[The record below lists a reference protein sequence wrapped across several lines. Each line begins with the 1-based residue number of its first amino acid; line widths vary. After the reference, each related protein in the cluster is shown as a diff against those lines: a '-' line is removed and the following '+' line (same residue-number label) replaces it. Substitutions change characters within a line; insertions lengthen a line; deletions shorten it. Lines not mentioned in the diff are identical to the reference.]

1 MLSIYKL
8 RSGLQFIFDD
18 RSSTLSTVMTT
29 LKINSVL
36 AFSLLGSP
44 LVFGLPGP
52 CNIVFDGRIPLSY
65 TPSTFDTNS
74 SVFDDQFVHGESEQ
88 SASVLLSIV
97 CETDTD

>member
-1 MLSIYKL
+1 
-8 RSGLQFIFDD
+8 
-18 RSSTLSTVMTT
+18 MTT

-36 AFSLLGSP
+36 AFLLLGSP
-44 LVFGLPGP
+44 LVFGLPKA

-88 SASVLLSIV
+88 STSVLLSTV
-97 CETDTD
+97 CEIDTD